1 MDDKALEKISGA
13 VRELK
18 EQEAREERFKKRTRQ
33 RNKIERDLLEQ
44 LGEENKNNS
53 HYREL
58 IKDYLFMWDTMQEL
72 KLDIEER
79 GVSVFWQNSE
89 TQYGYKKNDSI
100 REMTTVSNQMLKIL
114 NDLGL
119 KPSKAEEADEDEEIK
134 L

>member
-18 EQEAREERFKKRTRQ
+18 EQEAREERFKKRTKQ
-33 RNKIERDLLEQ
+33 RNKIERGLLEQ
-44 LGEENKNNS
+44 LGEENRNNS